1 MEIKVDSIFNENPA
15 LKVEVD
21 KNREK
26 FLSIFNNTIKREGS
40 SNLLKWLESSDFFV
54 APASSKYHLCKPGGL
69 CLHSIHVY
77 DRLVK
82 EYIAEYGKD
91 SLTENVNETL
101 AICGLLH
108 DLCKVNFYKLDT
120 RNKKN
125 EQGKWEKVPYYAIED
140 TLPYGHGEKS
150 VYIISGFMKLSRSE
164 AMAVRWHMGGFDVS
178 VIGGSF
184 SQSRAFEMFSLAT
197 LLHIADLKS
206 TYLDESEAV

>member
-1 MEIKVDSIFNENPA
+1 MEIKVDSIFSENPA

-82 EYIAEYGKD
+82 EYAAEHGKE
-91 SLTENVNETL
+91 SLTESVKETL

-125 EQGKWEKVPYYAIED
+125 EQGKWEKVPYYVIED

-164 AMAVRWHMGGFDVS
+164 AMAVRWHMGGFDAS